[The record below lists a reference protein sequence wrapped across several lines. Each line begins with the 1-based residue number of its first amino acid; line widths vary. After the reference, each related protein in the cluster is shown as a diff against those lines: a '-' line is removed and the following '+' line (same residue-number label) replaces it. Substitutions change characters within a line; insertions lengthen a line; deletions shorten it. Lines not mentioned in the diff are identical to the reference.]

1 MTMDEKA
8 QRRPLDDLDRA
19 VWSACPA
26 MRALAAMDEGREPDR
41 RDMQAIRD
49 MLLVGEAMTGGAT

>member
-1 MTMDEKA
+1 
-8 QRRPLDDLDRA
+8 
-19 VWSACPA
+19 
-26 MRALAAMDEGREPDR
+26 MDEGREPDR